1 MISLLSK
8 LFIKNRDDISN
19 ENVRRAWGT
28 LCGIVGIFLNLVLF
42 LGKFLAGSISKS
54 IAVTADAFNNLSD
67 AGSSLVSLI
76 GFKLSGKKPEPEHP
90 FGHGRIEYVSGLVV
104 SFIIILMGFEL
115 LTSSVSKIFNPEP
128 IEFKLL
134 PVIILLSSI
143 VIKLYMAFYNKKVS
157 KKINSTSLKAT
168 ALDSLSDTVATA
180 AVLVSCAVSHIFRV
194 NIDGY
199 AGVLVAGLILFAGYN
214 AAKDTI
220 SPLLGNSP
228 DPEFVASIEELVLS
242 NDIAVGIH
250 DLIVHDYGPG
260 RQIISLHV
268 EVPGNVDIF
277 MAHDKIDLIER
288 DLKEKLKC
296 DATIHMDPVVTDDD
310 AVKEAK
316 NTVAKL
322 VTQLSPEVT
331 IHDFRMVSGPTHT
344 NLIFDVVV
352 PFSLNMTDDEII
364 SRISVLVSEY
374 NPSYFTVITVDRAY
388 VQGVK

>member
-1 MISLLSK
+1 
-8 LFIKNRDDISN
+8 
-19 ENVRRAWGT
+19 
-28 LCGIVGIFLNLVLF
+28 

-54 IAVTADAFNNLSD
+54 IAITADAFNNLSD

-90 FGHGRIEYVSGLVV
+90 FGHGRLEYISGLVV

-115 LTSSVSKIFNPEP
+115 LTSSVSKIINPEP

-134 PVIILLSSI
+134 PVLILVFSI
-143 VIKLYMAFYNKKVS
+143 LVKFYMAFYNSKVG
-157 KKINSTSLKAT
+157 KKINSTTLKAT
-168 ALDSLSDTVATA
+168 AADSLSDTIATT
-180 AVLVSCAVSHIFRV
+180 AVLVSTAVSHLFSI

-199 AGVLVAGLILFAGYN
+199 TGVLVAGMILFAGYN

-228 DPEFVASIEELVLS
+228 DPEFVASIEQLVLS
-242 NDIAVGIH
+242 HDIAVGIH

-268 EVPGNVDIF
+268 EVPGNANIF
-277 MAHDKIDLIER
+277 EAHDEIDLIER
-288 DLKEKLKC
+288 TLKEKLNC
-296 DATIHMDPVVTDDD
+296 DATIHMDPVVTDDET
-310 AVKEAK
+310 VTLAK
-316 NTVAKL
+316 QTVCKL
-322 VTQLSPEVT
+322 VKQLGESVT

-352 PFSLNMTDDEII
+352 PFSAKMTDDEIKDKI
-364 SRISVLVSEY
+364 ALLVSEY
-374 NPSYFTVITVDRAY
+374 NPSYFTVINVDRAY
-388 VQGVK
+388 SKV